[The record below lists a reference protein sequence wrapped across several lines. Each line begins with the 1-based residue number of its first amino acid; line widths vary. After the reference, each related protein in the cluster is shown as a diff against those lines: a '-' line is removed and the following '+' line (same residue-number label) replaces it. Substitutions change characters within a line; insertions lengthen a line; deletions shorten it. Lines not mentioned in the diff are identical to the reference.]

1 LPSSEPAEKPIRM
14 PGRYATTQAFRS
26 ALDGKLR
33 QQSLRDG
40 TNLQRLQ
47 RRLAFERCLARLF
60 ADDQPLWILKGGY
73 SLELRLH
80 DVARATV
87 DLDLSVPLP
96 NVAIGSADDALN
108 SMRERLQIALE
119 RDLDDGFTFL
129 LRATQRPLEGPTY
142 GGIRF
147 SVEARLVG
155 REFSNFHLD
164 VAIGDAPI
172 PEVEWITG
180 NAFLNFAGIPPARIA
195 ILPIERHFAEKLHA
209 YTLTRDGD
217 ANSRIKDLID
227 LVLLIDVGLPERHK
241 VLQALNATFG
251 RRMTH
256 ELPERLLEPPAEWSA
271 GYAILAKGSGA
282 SKTTLNNAH
291 EYVVNYY
298 ASLNARGQD
307 AI

>member
-1 LPSSEPAEKPIRM
+1 M
-14 PGRYATTQAFRS
+14 PGKYATTQAFRS
-26 ALDGKLR
+26 ALDSKMR

-40 TNLQRLQ
+40 TSLQRLQ

-80 DVARATV
+80 DIARATV

-96 NVAIGSADDALN
+96 NPSIKNVDEALN

-129 LRATQRPLEGPTY
+129 LRATQRLLEGPTY
-142 GGIRF
+142 GGVRF
-147 SVEARLVG
+147 SVVARLVG

-180 NAFLNFAGIPPARIA
+180 NAFLNFADIPPARIA

-209 YTLTRDGD
+209 YTLPRDGD

-227 LVLLIDVGLPERHK
+227 LVLLIDAGLPERHK
-241 VLQALNATFG
+241 LLQALNTTFG
-251 RRMTH
+251 HRMTH
-256 ELPERLLEPPAEWSA
+256 DLPERLLEPPAEWSA
-271 GYAILAKGSGA
+271 GYEILAKGCGA
-282 SKTTLNNAH
+282 SKTTLDDAY
-291 EYVVNYY
+291 EYIANYY
-298 ASLNARGQD
+298 SSLSVRG
-307 AI
+307 